1 MAVSCGSY
9 CSRACDF
16 VSSTAGSAASAW
28 SSCGSPCSARRKTSS
43 RSSAAALPPP
53 AATIQVNNKDRILVM
68 ASRGCASVGRH
79 VRIDFLRPRLDA
91 AREIEHLGET
101 DLLEIHRDALAACA
115 VMANDNGLLLG
126 VEPGARLG
134 DAIHWDEARTHK
146 ETESPNKRHTH
157 VEQQRT
163 RVRHRKVFL
172 EFGRGDFLHDRL
184 R

>member
-1 MAVSCGSY
+1 MALAVSCGSN
-9 CSRACDF
+9 CARACDF
-16 VSSTAGSAASAW
+16 VSSTACSAASAW

-43 RSSAAALPPP
+43 RASAAALPPP

-115 VMANDNGLLLG
+115 VMANDDGLLLG
-126 VEPGARLG
+126 VEPGARLE
-134 DAIHWDEARTHK
+134 DAIQWDEARTLDVADG
-146 ETESPNKRHTH
+146 PF
-157 VEQQRT
+157 
-163 RVRHRKVFL
+163 VRRARGGRRRARGRRRGGGR
-172 EFGRGDFLHDRL
+172 EGGRGGGRRD
-184 R
+184 